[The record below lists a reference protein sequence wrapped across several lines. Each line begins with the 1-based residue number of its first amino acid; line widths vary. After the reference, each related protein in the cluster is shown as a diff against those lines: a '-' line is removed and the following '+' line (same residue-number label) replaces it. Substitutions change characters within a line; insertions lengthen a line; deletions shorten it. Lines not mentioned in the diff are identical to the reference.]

1 MRLVLVTAW
10 ILAGAALTG
19 GAYWGFLN
27 TPESTIGTLALSAV
41 LALVALTLL
50 SITINGAIVVWSNG
64 VSAPALKRVFSR
76 IPSIIPALLVF
87 ALFWWITH
95 RLDTWIAL
103 RAGGISAWF
112 IARFGWDDV
121 WWFFAGVRFFAIW
134 LRWVLGGLLALSLM
148 GGMAAIGWRAGVRQQ
163 WLRRA
168 MSPRALLAATLWFV
182 VLIVLPW
189 TYLVPWRPGW
199 VPPTGAELAFI
210 AGKLSIAAIAV
221 AAGVALMIYEATRVP
236 FTPIDPE
243 AERIAA

>member
-1 MRLVLVTAW
+1 MRPVLVTAW
-10 ILAGAALTG
+10 ILAGASLTG
-19 GAYWGFLN
+19 GAYCGFLN
-27 TPESTIGTLALSAV
+27 TPESTVGTLALSAV
-41 LALVALTLL
+41 LASIAVALL

-64 VSAPALKRVFSR
+64 FSAPALKRVFSR

-87 ALFWWITH
+87 ALFWRIAF

-103 RAGGISAWF
+103 RTGGINAWF
-112 IARFGWDDV
+112 IERFGWDDV
-121 WWFFAGVRFFAIW
+121 WWFSLGVRFITTW
-134 LRWVLGGLLALSLM
+134 LRWVLGGLRAVSLT
-148 GGMAAIGWRAGVRQQ
+148 GGMAAIGWRAGVGPQ

-168 MSPRALLAATLWFV
+168 MRPRALLAATLWFV

-210 AGKLSIAAIAV
+210 AGKLSIAAIAM
-221 AAGVALMIYEATRVP
+221 AAGAALMIYEATRVP

-243 AERIAA
+243 AQRIAA